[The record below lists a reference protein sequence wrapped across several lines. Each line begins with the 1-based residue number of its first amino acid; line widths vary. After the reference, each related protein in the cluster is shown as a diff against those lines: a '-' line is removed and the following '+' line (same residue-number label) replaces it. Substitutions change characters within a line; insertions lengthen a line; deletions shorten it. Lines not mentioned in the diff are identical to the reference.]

1 MKYFWKIT
9 NPDLL
14 TSDEKEKLPS
24 PSVSEMDERLERI
37 MEQSTIDAG
46 VLSEILFPKMP
57 DRKESIF
64 ISHSHAYV
72 NDALAVKDFF
82 TSKGI
87 SCFVD
92 GEVWADVYYILKVFQ
107 KRHAK
112 PLSENTYSLSDCN
125 MHAAHMYLMLATA
138 LMREISQADAF
149 LYLGTGKSVDK
160 LNSPWLHYELS
171 LASSLKKAGDKD
183 EKDMLLENFSKLA
196 SVQFE
201 YEVGELLSDATEIS
215 LEALEDID
223 RHENTFLFYIN
234 AIAKLYA

>member
-14 TSDEKEKLPS
+14 TRDEKEKMPS

-37 MEQSTIDAG
+37 LEQPIIDAG

-57 DRKESIF
+57 DGKESIF

-72 NDALAVKDFF
+72 NDALVLKKYF

-92 GEVWADVYYILKVFQ
+92 GEVWANVYYILEVFQ
-107 KRHAK
+107 TKFADRIPFK
-112 PLSENTYSLSDCN
+112 KNTYSLSDCN
-125 MHAAHMYLMLATA
+125 QLAAHMYLMLATA
-138 LMREISQADAF
+138 LMREINQAGAF
-149 LYLGTGKSVDK
+149 LYVGTGMSKDK

-171 LASSLKKAGDKD
+171 LASSLKKAGDKVRQ
-183 EKDMLLENFSKLA
+183 DMLLESMVKAA

-215 LEALEDID
+215 LEALKDID
-223 RHENTFLFYIN
+223 GDEIFL
-234 AIAKLYA
+234 